1 MAKRIDPVIIGVD
14 TSKANLDIHV
24 YGQSVITR
32 IDNNPKAIKGY
43 LKQLPPLVYVG
54 IEATNTFHMEFV
66 EQAAKAGIRI
76 YIIDGYRLSNYRN
89 GVGKRAKTDAH
100 DAQLLSR
107 YIYKEHDQLR
117 PYTPLSK
124 DQRAL
129 WTLLKRRAKVV
140 QTTAQLRQALAEIKE
155 VKTSIQ
161 ATLRQLDKLC
171 RVIEKRMQQPI
182 EKLGW
187 RDQVRRLE
195 GIFGIG
201 RLSAIAMVA
210 TFHRGDFQD
219 SDAFV
224 AFIGLDVRVR
234 DSGNYK
240 GKRKLTKKGES
251 ECRRLLFNAARA
263 AVRGEA
269 MKPYYERLLK
279 RGLSKIAAAVAV
291 SRKLARICF
300 AMLRNG
306 TEYCPNLG

>member
-14 TSKANLDIHV
+14 TSKRYLDINT
-24 YGQSVITR
+24 YEQTEITR
-32 IDNNPKAIKGY
+32 IDNNPRTIKGY
-43 LKQLPPLVYVG
+43 LKQLPPFVYIG

-66 EQAAKAGIRI
+66 EQAVKADINV

-107 YIYKEHDQLR
+107 YVYKEHDQLR
-117 PYTPLSK
+117 PYKPLSRE
-124 DQRAL
+124 QQAL

-140 QTTAQLRQALAEIKE
+140 NTATQLRQALAEIKE

-161 ATLRQLDKLC
+161 ATLRQLEKLC
-171 RVIEKRMQQPI
+171 IAIEKRMQHHI
-182 EKLGW
+182 VKLGW
-187 RDQVRRLE
+187 RDQVIRLE

-210 TFHRGDFQD
+210 TFHRGEFQN

-224 AFIGLDVRVR
+224 AFMGLDVRVR

-263 AVRGEA
+263 AVRGDA
-269 MKPYYERLLK
+269 MKPYYERLLH

-306 TEYCPNLG
+306 TEYSPNPS